1 MIPELKLG
9 IDSIKAT
16 LDLVK
21 AVKGV
26 TEKAEMDA
34 ILFDIRDHLANLQ
47 ERLLGAQQVT
57 DLILEERRQAVRELE
72 DERNKNRSLE
82 RYSLFE
88 PRPGVFLHIYQ
99 PSEGDETPIHYAC
112 PKCFSEKTASIL
124 QQPDPSKHK
133 IDCPRCGFT
142 YDPRTAGEIERIR
155 QENRAAIARINQ
167 ANRTRH
173 LGF

>member
-1 MIPELKLG
+1 MITELKLG

-57 DLILEERRQAVRELE
+57 DVILEERRQAVRELE
-72 DERNKNRSLE
+72 DERNRNSRLE
-82 RYSLFE
+82 CYALVE
-88 PRPGVFLHIYQ
+88 PRSGVFLHVYQ
-99 PSEGDETPIHYAC
+99 TSEGDKTPLHAAC
-112 PKCFSEKTASIL
+112 PKCFSDKLVSIL
-124 QQPDPSKHK
+124 QKPNPLADKV
-133 IDCPRCGFT
+133 DCPKCSFS
-142 YDPRTAGEIERIR
+142 YDPRSAEEIR
-155 QENRAAIARINQ
+155 QIYSGMDTSNPKFSGPNSYA
-167 ANRTRH
+167 
-173 LGF
+173 

>member
-72 DERNKNRSLE
+72 DERNKNSLLE
-82 RYSLFE
+82 CYALME
-88 PRPGVFLHIYQ
+88 PRPGVFLHVYQ
-99 PSEGDETPIHYAC
+99 LFEGDKTPIHTAC
-112 PKCFSEKTASIL
+112 PKCFSEKTVSIL
-124 QQPDPSKHK
+124 QQPEPTQPK
-133 IDCPRCGFT
+133 IDCPRCNFT
-142 YDPRTAGEIERIR
+142 YDPRTAGEIKSIYAEL
-155 QENRAAIARINQ
+155 AARKPIAR
-167 ANRTRH
+167 R
-173 LGF
+173 GSFM

>member
-26 TEKAEMDA
+26 TEKVEMDA

-57 DLILEERRQAVRELE
+57 DLILEERRQAVRDLE
-72 DERNKNRSLE
+72 QERNKNCRLE
-82 RYSLFE
+82 RYALVE
-88 PRPGVFLHIYQ
+88 PRPGIFLHVYE
-99 PSEGDETPIHYAC
+99 PSQGDKTPVHTAC
-112 PKCFSEKTASIL
+112 PKCFSDKTISIL
-124 QQPDPSKHK
+124 QKPNPTEDNV
-133 IDCPRCGFT
+133 DCPRCDFT
-142 YDPRTAGEIERIR
+142 YDPRTQAEVDREAQEMSAMISRMNSAYIE
-155 QENRAAIARINQ
+155 
-167 ANRTRH
+167 
-173 LGF
+173 F

>member
-82 RYSLFE
+82 RYTLFE
-88 PRPGVFLHIYQ
+88 PRTGVFLRLYQ
-99 PSEGDETPIHYAC
+99 PSEGDETPIHTAC
-112 PKCFSEKTASIL
+112 PKCFSDKTISIL
-124 QQPDPSKHK
+124 QKPDPLVDKV
-133 IDCPRCGFT
+133 DCPKCSFS
-142 YDPRTAGEIERIR
+142 YDPRSAEEIQQIY
-155 QENRAAIARINQ
+155 AAAASMQ
-167 ANRTRH
+167 MEYTGPQSYA
-173 LGF
+173 